1 MGMCTGELLMLCAG
15 EELAAGGSAKEPP
28 CPLGGSLSCFLRGGI
43 TRSPQLAVSCPLPVL
58 EIVLCLKR
66 WRSKL
71 LEMFVTGN
79 GADAEGWGIWELPS
93 CFAAASTSPL
103 TAPSQEGSR
112 LPDPHPA
119 AFLAAVSPC

>member
-1 MGMCTGELLMLCAG
+1 MLARSLLLGEVLKSPRVLWVA
-15 EELAAGGSAKEPP
+15 PRP
-28 CPLGGSLSCFLRGGI
+28 VFLRGGI

-79 GADAEGWGIWELPS
+79 SADAEGWGIWELPS
-93 CFAAASTSPL
+93 CFAATSTSPL
-103 TAPSQEGSR
+103 AAPSQEGPQ
-112 LPDPHPA
+112 LPDSHPV
-119 AFLAAVSPC
+119 AFLAAISPC